1 MIKNPTILI
10 VDFSSLKDSL
20 NVDIKGQFKRLF
32 KDKILII
39 KTNDAEYA
47 DIATKIINF
56 DNLVLKVKKTEDKEN
71 EIKWDYLKDY
81 NF

>member
-10 VDFSSLKDSL
+10 VDFSSLKDSM
-20 NVDIKGQFKRLF
+20 NADIKGQLKKLF
-32 KDKILII
+32 KEKIVII

-47 DIATKIINF
+47 DIATKIIIF

-71 EIKWDYLKDY
+71 EIKGDYLKDY